1 MNEAAAGEVLLLRAY
16 ERSGFAPW
24 TEADRAWASRAALA
38 AVGNDAPGEQ
48 FLAARA
54 QLALRR
60 LEPLDPPLARWRAL
74 RPRRIEWLLM
84 VLVLGFTVGL
94 LFDRIGSAQR
104 INLLAPPVW
113 ALIAWNLAVYA

>member
-1 MNEAAAGEVLLLRAY
+1 M
-16 ERSGFAPW
+16 
-24 TEADRAWASRAALA
+24 A
-38 AVGNDAPGEQ
+38 AVGSDAPGEQ

-74 RPRRIEWLLM
+74 RPRRIEGLLV
-84 VLVLGFTVGL
+84 VLALGFAAGL

-113 ALIAWNLAVYA
+113 ALIAWNLAVYAWLGVQALRAPASAGRLRRG